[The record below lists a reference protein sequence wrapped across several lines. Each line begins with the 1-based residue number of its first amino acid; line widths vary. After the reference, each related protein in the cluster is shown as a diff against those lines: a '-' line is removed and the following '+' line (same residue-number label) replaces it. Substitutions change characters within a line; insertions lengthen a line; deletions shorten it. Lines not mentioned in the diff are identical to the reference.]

1 MKKRLQQG
9 FTLIEL
15 MIVVAI
21 IGILAAVALPAYQ
34 DYTIRAKMSEV
45 ILALSACRTSI
56 TEVYQSGGSPP
67 APNGWGCEAATASS
81 KYVNGVSSDANG
93 LVTAAVQG
101 IAAAV
106 DTTVCRCSRSQ
117 PTRRSDVGANS
128 GSGLFGWRCGASSDG
143 QHQREIPA
151 RLLPRLI
158 AGSFRKKVP
167 FGVPFFLPCF
177 ERKSLAVIAASS
189 GIDRSS
195 CLVLN
200 EAATIVR
207 CVEKARD
214 SSKHAAIAGEVLISD
229 NGSNDGSAAMAEAGG
244 RARGPC
250 PRARLRR

>member
-1 MKKRLQQG
+1 MDHMARALLQFVSGSIAASQTRKGNRMKKRLQQG

-93 LVTAAVQG
+93 LVTATVQG

-106 DTTVCRCSRSQ
+106 DTTVVSLQ
-117 PTRRSDVGANS
+117 PLSTNAQGATWGANS

-143 QHQREIPA
+143 TTTSA
-151 RLLPRLI
+151 KYLP
-158 AGSFRKKVP
+158 GS
-167 FGVPFFLPCF
+167 C
-177 ERKSLAVIAASS
+177 
-189 GIDRSS
+189 
-195 CLVLN
+195 
-200 EAATIVR
+200 
-207 CVEKARD
+207 
-214 SSKHAAIAGEVLISD
+214 
-229 NGSNDGSAAMAEAGG
+229 
-244 RARGPC
+244 RG
-250 PRARLRR
+250 